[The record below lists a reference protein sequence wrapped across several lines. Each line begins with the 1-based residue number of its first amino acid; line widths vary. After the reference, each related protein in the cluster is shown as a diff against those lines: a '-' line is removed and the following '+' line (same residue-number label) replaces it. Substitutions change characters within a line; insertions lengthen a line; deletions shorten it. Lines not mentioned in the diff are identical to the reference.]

1 MTKMKMMIGMT
12 GDFGNALD
20 MVYREFGETTLRGTF
35 GMKMAVLELYYIDT
49 PYTEIIREGTSLH
62 GGLWSVTHLGG
73 N

>member
-1 MTKMKMMIGMT
+1 
-12 GDFGNALD
+12 